1 VGSTSR
7 NIKGGGKMTITPQAN
22 NPQSINEAQRSVWN
36 RAAAT
41 YLQDFG
47 GLFPEAVGP
56 LLDAARVGDGTQVL
70 DVATGPG
77 TIAAVAAAR
86 GARVTGVDFAED
98 MIDEARRRN
107 PSIEFRVGDAAALP
121 FDDATFDAVVIG
133 FGLHHMAEPLKALT
147 EAKRVLKP
155 GGRVAFTVWDA
166 PEKLEAFGIA
176 LGAVGSHVQPEAA
189 PGENPP
195 LLGQA
200 EEGLLTG
207 AAIEAGFIETTFER
221 LPLVWELPSS
231 EALYEAFRAFANLDA
246 LPDDAREAIHA
257 DIVAGASK
265 YERDGLLHI
274 PNPAVL
280 VSASRP

>member
-1 VGSTSR
+1 
-7 NIKGGGKMTITPQAN
+7 
-22 NPQSINEAQRSVWN
+22 
-36 RAAAT
+36 
-41 YLQDFG
+41 
-47 GLFPEAVGP
+47 
-56 LLDAARVGDGTQVL
+56 L

-77 TIAAVAAAR
+77 TVAAVAAAR
-86 GARVTGVDFAED
+86 GARVTGIDFAED
-98 MIDEARRRN
+98 MVDEARRRN
-107 PSIEFRVGDAAALP
+107 PSIDFHVGDAAALP

-133 FGLHHMAEPLKALT
+133 FGLHHMAEPQKALT

-166 PEKLEAFGIA
+166 PETLAAFGIA
-176 LGAVGSHVQPEAA
+176 LGAIVAHVQPQEP
-189 PGENPP
+189 PGEDPP

-207 AAIEAGFIETTFER
+207 AVIEAGFIEATFEH
-221 LPLVWELPSS
+221 LPLQWELQSS
-231 EALYEAFRAFANLDA
+231 DALYEAMRPFGNFDA
-246 LPDDAREAIHA
+246 LPDDVREAIHA

-265 YERDGLLHI
+265 HERDGLLHI